1 MSCISRLL
9 RPKEAEARD
18 RTEAAGPV
26 ITSNRGRAGGAA
38 ARFLDFAV
46 MVGVFFFA
54 RQFLQ
59 GAHGFSPLQ
68 AGLGSG
74 ALATSGIARTRKDD
88 AAAASG
94 LVNVAHQMSLAF
106 GLALLVAV
114 TALAKGDGTPTQ
126 DFVRACHEVLIA
138 GAALLILAFMLA
150 WTLIPRERAGQAVA
164 RHRGHS

>member
-1 MSCISRLL
+1 LRL
-9 RPKEAEARD
+9 KEAEARD
-18 RTEAAGPV
+18 RAEAAGPV
-26 ITSNRGRAGGAA
+26 ITSNRRRAGGPA
-38 ARFLDFAV
+38 ARFLFFAV

-68 AGLGSG
+68 AGLCFG
-74 ALATSGIARTRKDD
+74 ALATSGIPKARKDD

-94 LVNVAHQMSLAF
+94 LVDVAHQMSLAF

-126 DFVRACHEVLIA
+126 DFARACHEVLIA

-150 WTLIPRERAGQAVA
+150 WTLIPRVRAGQAVA
-164 RHRGHS
+164 RPRGHS